1 MIRNAVSVGL
11 VVSLTFCVSIGANA
25 QDNNDRINVVTP
37 DQFQSD
43 GSSGENTSGQGQT
56 ASQTG
61 RQTGKSQNVPPNLIL
76 GAQGLLNSLADLD
89 RPLSPEEI
97 TAYGAALQQQFPLTP
112 ALIRDYR
119 RRLNANQ
126 AAAAAPP
133 TGKRPTAL
141 TSTIRV
147 SLGTGGK
154 TPEVYTSPGVVS
166 VVSFFDRTGAPW
178 PVASFV
184 VGRDDAFQVYPMQEG
199 SNQLAI
205 APLVTHGYSNLA
217 VSLVEEDQPL
227 VIDLQTDENRAHY
240 RLDLS
245 VNGLGPS
252 AIIPTTAPKQPKMDA
267 SDDLMMAFVQ
277 GVDIPKSA
285 VRLGTDDGDV
295 AAWRYDGNYY
305 VRTNQTLISPPWQS
319 TLAGPGGIK
328 AYRLRPSPVALISRG
343 GRVIKVRINR

>member
-1 MIRNAVSVGL
+1 MLRAFLTAGAALSISMLAVSIP
-11 VVSLTFCVSIGANA
+11 SA
-25 QDNNDRINVVTP
+25 QEIEDFGNTQEGP
-37 DQFQSD
+37 A
-43 GSSGENTSGQGQT
+43 GSTGSGQSGQQES
-56 ASQTG
+56 ASDQE
-61 RQTGKSQNVPPNLIL
+61 PEPNLVL

-112 ALIRDYR
+112 ELIRDYR
-119 RRLNANQ
+119 QRLNANQ

-133 TGKRPTAL
+133 TGRRPTAL
-141 TSTIRV
+141 TATQRV
-147 SLGTGGK
+147 SLGTGGQ
-154 TPEVYTSPGVVS
+154 TPQVFSSPGVVS

-184 VGRDDAFQVYPMQEG
+184 VGREDAFQVYPMQEG

-217 VSLVEEDQPL
+217 ISLVEEDQPI
-227 VIDLQTDENRAHY
+227 VVDLQTNEEQAHY

-245 VNGLGPS
+245 VNGLGPD
-252 AIIPTTAPKQPKMDA
+252 AIIPTTAPAQPKMDA

-277 GVDIPKSA
+277 GVDIPNDA
-285 VRLGTDDGDV
+285 VRLATDDGDV

-343 GRVIKVRINR
+343 GRITKVRINR